1 MATSACPCAGRTA
14 AEVQSSH
21 VIISPI
27 LAVGTS
33 SGTTY
38 LVSMT
43 SLQVSSIPAA
53 LPSAQCFPVGSSK
66 PAALPTV
73 DDIPAGRRLE
83 WRPLP
88 ASVTLNLVQPAHHKD
103 SMAGRLCVLSAKLLV
118 ITSWIP
124 SQAAQESLP
133 PDSVHCRPCYF
144 PCLLQKWLPCNTS
157 HTACTDLPAPA

>member
-1 MATSACPCAGRTA
+1 MLSPNAASACRGAGRTA

-53 LPSAQCFPVGSSK
+53 VPSAQRFPACSSR
-66 PAALPTV
+66 PDALPTV
-73 DDIPAGRRLE
+73 DDIPAGLQLD
-83 WRPLP
+83 WGPLP
-88 ASVTLNLVQPAHHKD
+88 IPVTPAIEQPAHHKG
-103 SMAGRLCVLSAKLLV
+103 SMACRLCVLKAN
-118 ITSWIP
+118 
-124 SQAAQESLP
+124 
-133 PDSVHCRPCYF
+133 C
-144 PCLLQKWLPCNTS
+144 
-157 HTACTDLPAPA
+157 